1 MNRRMASSLL
11 LGVFGMAIG
20 VTGPDTRVAAQ
31 NADPLVMIVNKA
43 NSATVGMGKTSVKKL
58 LLGETARWPDGQSV
72 TIVLRPVGSDERAAL
87 LNEICGMS
95 EAEFTRHNLQA
106 QFMGQTIAS
115 LHQERSPAAL
125 KNFVKSNSGAV
136 GFLHRSEADES
147 VKIAWVVQ

>member
-1 MNRRMASSLL
+1 MNRRIASSLL
-11 LGVFGMAIG
+11 LGMLGMAIG
-20 VTGPDTRVAAQ
+20 VMGPDTPVAAQ
-31 NADPLVMIVNKA
+31 NADPFVMIVNRG
-43 NSATVGMGKTSVKKL
+43 NSATAGMGKSSVKKL
-58 LLGETARWPDGQSV
+58 LLGETARWPNGENV
-72 TIVLRPVGSDERAAL
+72 TIVLKPVGSDERAAL

-106 QFMGQTIAS
+106 QFMGQPIAS

-136 GFLHRSEADES
+136 GFLHRSETDES

>member
-1 MNRRMASSLL
+1 MNRRIARSLL
-11 LGVFGMAIG
+11 LGVLGMVIS
-20 VTGPDTRVAAQ
+20 VMGPDTAVAAQ
-31 NADPLVMIVNKA
+31 NADPFVMIVNKA
-43 NSATVGMGKTSVKKL
+43 NLAAVGMGKTSVKKL
-58 LLGETARWPDGQSV
+58 LLGETARWPDGENV
-72 TIVLRPVGSDERAAL
+72 TIVLRPAGSDERAAL

-106 QFMGQTIAS
+106 QFMGQTVAF

-136 GFLHRSEADES
+136 GFLHRSEADDS